1 MTSPRHTITPHTYGL
16 AFAIA
21 RSPAIMQEGVVRG
34 CEPTIPLT
42 TLEVLAAEGESTFE
56 PSFPTERPSHQAVL
70 DSGSVGVVLRAYAAD
85 YTVDP
90 PTSVVR
96 YTLTDLTTDSVIAE
110 GLLPPGGGEAL
121 VLDEITF
128 ETTGTPPPC
137 PDHELRVSV
146 SCAPGT
152 AGTCIAGN
160 YDVRIVHLDHCPN
173 PMPCPPNGCVY

>member
-1 MTSPRHTITPHTYGL
+1 MTDPRYTVSLRTYAL
-16 AFAIA
+16 AFGIML
-21 RSPAIMQEGVVRG
+21 SPALMQEGVARG

-42 TLEVLAAEGESTFE
+42 TLEVLAAEGTSTFE
-56 PSFPTERPSHQAVL
+56 PPFPVERPSHQTVL
-70 DSGSVGVVLRAYAAD
+70 DSGSVGVVLRAYTD
-85 YTVDP
+85 D

-96 YTLTDLTTDSVIAE
+96 YTLTDLTSDSAVAE

-128 ETTGTPPPC
+128 EGTGTPPPC

-152 AGTCIAGN
+152 PGTCIAGN
-160 YDVRIVHLDHCPN
+160 YEVRVVHLDHCPN